1 MSRHTGTCELATH
14 VDQDTTGGGGNV
26 RGHGRHARVVI
37 SPSTRSRIT
46 GCSLWWP
53 VPGQCQNRQIGVLG
67 ELAKE
72 VIEATARAK
81 ERVALPAARVAEVV
95 KSPEP
100 FEATQRSRATGSR
113 DHSGPRSARH
123 GGRRSDDVDRLA
135 LPLELDANL
144 VACLCRHP
152 RVAYHANPR
161 DVASGKHEPIVRVRP
176 GRSSVGLGDR
186 APANLVLEGYGFMR
200 RTLITRREA
209 ASLSGITE
217 TTVKKAVDQR
227 VVPTRRR
234 GSQSCIEVE
243 DVPVLAMLGLLG
255 KMRLS
260 PSDKRTVRRWLR
272 SPDPPTELELA
283 PALVVRRVDEIEQ
296 ARLRAER
303 YAALRERWIIRDP
316 AIKNGEPVIRGSRVT
331 VHTLADR
338 IAGGESDEVLDEDF
352 PHIPAEARDIAVQF
366 ARANPRRGRP
376 RRPAR

>member
-1 MSRHTGTCELATH
+1 MA
-14 VDQDTTGGGGNV
+14 
-26 RGHGRHARVVI
+26 
-37 SPSTRSRIT
+37 
-46 GCSLWWP
+46 
-53 VPGQCQNRQIGVLG
+53 
-67 ELAKE
+67 
-72 VIEATARAK
+72 
-81 ERVALPAARVAEVV
+81 
-95 KSPEP
+95 
-100 FEATQRSRATGSR
+100 
-113 DHSGPRSARH
+113 
-123 GGRRSDDVDRLA
+123 
-135 LPLELDANL
+135 
-144 VACLCRHP
+144 
-152 RVAYHANPR
+152 
-161 DVASGKHEPIVRVRP
+161 
-176 GRSSVGLGDR
+176 
-186 APANLVLEGYGFMR
+186 

-260 PSDKRTVRRWLR
+260 PGDKRTVRRWLR
-272 SPDPPTELELA
+272 SPDPSAELELA

-303 YAALRERWIIRDP
+303 YAALRDRWIVSDP
-316 AIKNGEPVIRGSRVT
+316 AIKNGEPVIRGSRVS

-338 IAGGESDEVLDEDF
+338 VASGDSDQLLDEDF